1 MTRTA
6 ATSRELR
13 TRLAELSI
21 RDEHRLR
28 RRLDK
33 ARGGDLAE
41 IENEITAAEGR
52 IAARRAAVPHISYP
66 EQLPV
71 SARREDI
78 AAAIAANQVVVI
90 AGETGSGKTT
100 QIPKICLE
108 LGRGIRGTIGHTQ
121 PRRLAARTVAER
133 IAQELGTELGD
144 VVGYTVRFTDQASDR
159 TLVKL
164 MTDGILLAEI
174 QRDRMLRRY
183 DTIIIDEAH
192 ERSLNIDFLLGYLKQ
207 LLPERPDLKVIIT
220 SATIDPELF
229 ARHFG
234 TPESAKRRP
243 IPGATVQRA
252 DSSTSDSANV
262 AQSQPGQNEIGTASG
277 ELTGRHESRTRRGEL
292 AAGAPSGTDPL
303 DSATA
308 DAARTVHSD
317 SDSSGNAITSV
328 DGTRTTAASAPRTDA
343 RSGSGSTG
351 PEVDSNRDDA
361 GIPAGV
367 SVGRK
372 SADPAGAPSDSGQ
385 ALVAAP
391 IVEVS
396 GRSFP
401 VEVRYRPLSLEV
413 SVTSED
419 PDDED
424 TEIVD
429 RDPTD
434 AIGDAVREL
443 LAEGD
448 GDILVFLSGEREI
461 RDAADTLRDMRL
473 PRTEV
478 LPLYARLSA
487 AEQHRV
493 FEPHTGR
500 RVVLA
505 TNVAE
510 TSLTVP
516 GIRYVIDPGTARI
529 SRYSLRTKVQRL
541 PIEPISQASARQR
554 SGRCGRVADGIAIRL
569 YSEDDF
575 DARPQFTEPE
585 ILRTNLAAVIL
596 QMTALGLGDIE
607 SFPFVEPPDG
617 RAIRDGIALLEELG
631 ALTRRDDRDR
641 ADAASDTALALTPI
655 GREMAQ
661 IPVDPR
667 MARMLVEAQRGG
679 CLAEVL
685 VIVAALSIQDVRER
699 PVEHQQAAD
708 TQHARFTV
716 DGSDFLSYLRL
727 WDYLREERKAR
738 SSNQFRR
745 MCRDEFL
752 HYLRIREWQDLHGQL
767 RTITRGLGWHP
778 DAERSNTESG
788 DTATV
793 SDARA
798 VEHRNAGSEPGRKA
812 SPDNASERSATAN
825 GRGRANQPSDRGG
838 TTENRERRS
847 DGTTSGD
854 GAQSSA
860 GAGRR
865 GRARN
870 GDESGRDGTTEN
882 SERHSSGTTSGD
894 SAQSSAGAGRRGR
907 ARNGDESGRDG
918 TTENSKRHSSG
929 TTSGDS
935 AQSSAGAGRRGR
947 ARNGDE
953 SGRDGT
959 TENSKRHSSG
969 TTSGDSAPGTAG
981 SGRRGRARN
990 SDESGRGTTE
1000 SGRRQ
1005 RGTQRVD
1012 AAEVTAVAAAPNSD
1026 GLPWDVTSIHQALLA
1041 GMLSHIGVREAET
1054 REFLGARNAKFMIF
1068 PGSSLAKKPPRW
1080 VMAAELVETSRLWG
1094 RTAARIEPEWAERL
1108 ADDLVKRT
1116 YSEPHWSAKRGA
1128 AAAYERVTLYG
1139 IPLVVQRRVDF
1150 GRIDPELSRELF
1162 LRHALVQ
1169 GEWQTR
1175 HEFFTRNRELLE
1187 DVADLEHRARRR
1199 DILVDDQVLFDFY
1212 DERIPADIV
1221 SVRHFDSWWR
1231 KAQRTDP
1238 NLLDFTA
1245 STVVNDDAAVLDP
1258 AAYPDS
1264 WRQGELSFPLTYQF
1278 EPGQADDGVTAHI
1291 PVAQLAHVRAVG
1303 FDWLVPGMR
1312 EELAAAWIKT
1322 LPKHLRRSVVPAPDF
1337 ARAALS
1343 QLTPRAEPLRTGLA
1357 RELSRLGSLTVRPTD
1372 LNPAALP
1379 DHLRMTFAA
1388 TSPDGKIVDRDKD
1401 LAALKTRLADQVSK
1415 SVARATA
1422 AAERPAATVWTSE
1435 SLGALP
1441 PTVRREVGGQ
1451 TITGYPA
1458 LVSEGAGVAVRV
1470 LASPAAQAA
1479 AMRTGTRALLLNQLP
1494 ASARAA
1500 TAGLSPTDRLALS
1513 QNPSGSLEALI
1524 EDCRACAADE
1534 LIAANGG
1541 PVRGP
1546 EEFTALVERIRPQ
1559 FGTAVARIVRLVVP
1573 VLTQAHHV
1581 RSALASTSDREIAE
1595 DVRQQLDDLVFAGFV
1610 TEFGS
1615 TRLREVPRYL
1625 QAAAARLEALPAS
1638 ANRDRQGMTEL
1649 DRVHAAYQRLLE
1661 SLPEAR
1667 RTGRDVTEIWW
1678 MIEELRVS
1686 LFAQQLGTPYPVS
1699 AKRIERTIT
1708 AVRTTPPTRPA
1719 R

>member
-6 ATSRELR
+6 ATPRELR
-13 TRLAELSI
+13 TRLAQLSI

-33 ARGGDLAE
+33 ARGGALAD

-52 IAARRAAVPHISYP
+52 IAARRAAVPQIRYP

-71 SARREDI
+71 SARRDDI
-78 AAAIAANQVVVI
+78 AAAIAAHQVVVI

-207 LLPERPDLKVIIT
+207 LLPKRPDLKVIIT

-234 TPESAKRRP
+234 APAPVERSGTEQVASDAA
-243 IPGATVQRA
+243 GG
-252 DSSTSDSANV
+252 SDSARSGDSTLAITENAAHPDPDATQQQPNRHGAEPAAGTPQSRMSDV
-262 AQSQPGQNEIGTASG
+262 AAASRDDLDGNTTSAADDAHPDPDSTERQANRHETEPSAAAQSQFRRSNVVGAGSAVAREDAGSTEARRVSGGSGTSRRDLVRSDRHSSRAEDTSG
-277 ELTGRHESRTRRGEL
+277 GSADAETTPTGR
-292 AAGAPSGTDPL
+292 
-303 DSATA
+303 
-308 DAARTVHSD
+308 
-317 SDSSGNAITSV
+317 GNE
-328 DGTRTTAASAPRTDA
+328 G
-343 RSGSGSTG
+343 
-351 PEVDSNRDDA
+351 
-361 GIPAGV
+361 
-367 SVGRK
+367 
-372 SADPAGAPSDSGQ
+372 ADPASSRSSRSAP
-385 ALVAAP
+385 ATMAAP

-401 VEVRYRPLSLEV
+401 VEVRYRPLSLEIP
-413 SVTSED
+413 VTSED
-419 PDDED
+419 LDDED

-473 PRTEV
+473 PRTEI

-575 DARPQFTEPE
+575 EARPKFTEPE

-607 SFPFVEPPDG
+607 SFPFVEPPDS

-631 ALTRRDDRDR
+631 ALTRRDDREK
-641 ADAASDTALALTPI
+641 AGSTSSTALALTPI

-708 TQHARFTV
+708 AQHARFTV
-716 DGSDFLSYLRL
+716 EGSDFLSYLRL
-727 WDYLREERKAR
+727 WDYLREQRKAR
-738 SSNQFRR
+738 SANQFRR

-778 DAERSNTESG
+778 DADRSNTESD
-788 DTATV
+788 DTA
-793 SDARA
+793 
-798 VEHRNAGSEPGRKA
+798 
-812 SPDNASERSATAN
+812 
-825 GRGRANQPSDRGG
+825 
-838 TTENRERRS
+838 
-847 DGTTSGD
+847 TTSGD
-854 GAQSSA
+854 RGRGHSGTGSSIPGGAARSTD
-860 GAGRR
+860 GPGRR
-865 GRARN
+865 GRSGGNR
-870 GDESGRDGTTEN
+870 ESG
-882 SERHSSGTTSGD
+882 H
-894 SAQSSAGAGRRGR
+894 
-907 ARNGDESGRDG
+907 
-918 TTENSKRHSSG
+918 
-929 TTSGDS
+929 
-935 AQSSAGAGRRGR
+935 
-947 ARNGDE
+947 
-953 SGRDGT
+953 
-959 TENSKRHSSG
+959 
-969 TTSGDSAPGTAG
+969 
-981 SGRRGRARN
+981 
-990 SDESGRGTTE
+990 GTTE
-1000 SGRRQ
+1000 SGRERSGAK
-1005 RGTQRVD
+1005 RGGRADVLAVG
-1012 AAEVTAVAAAPNSD
+1012 AAEPDSG

-1108 ADDLVKRT
+1108 AGDLVKRT

-1162 LRHALVQ
+1162 IRHALVQ

-1175 HEFFTRNRELLE
+1175 HEFFARNRELLE

-1231 KAQRTDP
+1231 KQQRQDP

-1258 AAYPDS
+1258 TAYPDS

-1312 EELAAAWIKT
+1312 DDLAAAWIKT

-1337 ARAALS
+1337 ARAALA

-1357 RELSRLGSLTVRPTD
+1357 RELSRLGSVTVRPVD

-1388 TSPDGKIVDRDKD
+1388 TASDGTIVDRDKD

-1441 PTVRREVGGQ
+1441 STVRREVGGQ

-1458 LVSEGAGVAVRV
+1458 LVPEGAGVAVRV

-1479 AMRTGTRALLLNQLP
+1479 AMRTGTRVLLLNQLP

-1513 QNPSGSLEALI
+1513 QNPSGSLDALI

-1534 LIAANGG
+1534 LIAEHNG
-1541 PVRGP
+1541 PVRAP

-1559 FGTAVARIVRLVVP
+1559 FGAAVARIVRLVVP
-1573 VLTQAHHV
+1573 VLTEAHHV
-1581 RSALASTSDREIAE
+1581 RSALASTADREIAE
-1595 DVRQQLDDLVFAGFV
+1595 DVRHQLDDLVFAGFV

-1615 TRLREVPRYL
+1615 ARLRELPRYL
-1625 QAAAARLEALPAS
+1625 QAAASRLEALPAS
-1638 ANRDRQGMTEL
+1638 ANRDRQSMAEL
-1649 DRVHAAYQRLLE
+1649 DRVHAAYQRLLDA
-1661 SLPEAR
+1661 LPEAR

-1699 AKRIERTIT
+1699 AKRIERAIT
-1708 AVRTTPPTRPA
+1708 SVRTAPPA
-1719 R
+1719 RTR